1 MRILKTIL
9 GLVVLAGLCLVP
21 LLMAVAGE
29 FFNAALGDLYPHLPG
44 WTVWIW
50 LAIIVTIV
58 AASLYDLFAHTIPNY
73 RRNRDKRRR
82 TRTFD
87 FD

>member
-29 FFNAALGDLYPHLPG
+29 FFNAALGDLYPHLPAG
-44 WTVWIW
+44 PYG
-50 LAIIVTIV
+50 
-58 AASLYDLFAHTIPNY
+58 SGS
-73 RRNRDKRRR
+73 RSS
-82 TRTFD
+82 
-87 FD
+87 

>member
-1 MRILKTIL
+1 
-9 GLVVLAGLCLVP
+9 
-21 LLMAVAGE
+21 
-29 FFNAALGDLYPHLPG
+29 
-44 WTVWIW
+44 
-50 LAIIVTIV
+50 VTIV